1 MRAVRA
7 AGECDFRDASLQ
19 QTLTERILNRY
30 QSRLLI
36 DGALEAA
43 AKWER
48 ELILRCGLAEV
59 RSEAIEKVL
68 LQIRSSPS
76 DFIRRGTQIR
86 YLLED
91 VKESVSNY
99 EVLECLLRIVAVGKE
114 VGLERRRRVMPIAT
128 WLVCCCF

>member
-1 MRAVRA
+1 MD
-7 AGECDFRDASLQ
+7 GECDFRDVSLQ
-19 QTLTERILNRY
+19 QTLTEQILHRY
-30 QSRLLI
+30 QSHLLI

-59 RSEAIEKVL
+59 RSEAIERVL
-68 LQIRSSPS
+68 LRIRSSPS
-76 DFIRRGTQIR
+76 DFIRRGMQIR

-99 EVLECLLRIVAVGKE
+99 EVLECLLLIADVGKE
-114 VGLERRRRVMPIAT
+114 VEWERRRRVMPIKA
-128 WLVCCCF
+128 WLVYCCF

>member
-1 MRAVRA
+1 MD
-7 AGECDFRDASLQ
+7 GECDFRDVSLR
-19 QTLTERILNRY
+19 QTLTEQILHRY
-30 QSRLLI
+30 QSHLLI

-59 RSEAIEKVL
+59 RSEAIDRVL
-68 LQIRSSPS
+68 LRIRSSPS
-76 DFIRRGTQIR
+76 DFIRRGMQIR

-99 EVLECLLRIVAVGKE
+99 EVLECLLRIAAVGKE
-114 VGLERRRRVMPIAT
+114 VEWERRRRVMPIKA
-128 WLVCCCF
+128 WLVYCCF